1 MKKIKDPALFEK
13 IRQFLTEYMPI
24 IKRESTNTVIA
35 YRYTLNLYLV
45 FLQNLL
51 SEGLNSITSA
61 DFNQKN
67 ILAFMDWLRSYRGNK
82 ISTANLRLVHLRRF
96 CRFLMEENILL
107 LSELSA
113 IQKIEEFPKEYANGI
128 KYLTVPEMKLVLAQP
143 DPNKNIGL
151 RDRFFM
157 YLLYDS
163 GCRIQEILDFTI
175 RDFSVNSSGARLHI
189 IGKGNK
195 FRATPISE
203 ELIPMYE
210 EYCVHFHKKR
220 NLDDYLFYTKR
231 SGITAK
237 MSCDNAQRFIS
248 KYGAKAKNVMPT
260 IPHLHPHLFRHTRA
274 MHLYMA
280 GMPLEMVAQ
289 WLGHSQMETSL
300 IYANATTEMKLAAV
314 KKISLKE
321 NSVFKDDEKFKY
333 IDNDELIKRLYGL
346 I

>member
-13 IRQFLTEYMPI
+13 IRRFLTEYMPI
-24 IKRESTNTVIA
+24 IKRESINTVIA

-51 SEGLNSITSA
+51 SKGLSGITAA

-113 IQKIEEFPKEYANGI
+113 IQKIEEFPKECADGI
-128 KYLTVPEMKLVLAQP
+128 KYLTVPEMKLILAQP
-143 DPNKNIGL
+143 DPHKSIGL

-157 YLLYDS
+157 HLLYDS
-163 GCRIQEILDFTI
+163 GCRIQEILDLTI
-175 RDFSVNSSGARLHI
+175 KDFSVNSSGARLRI

-195 FRATPISE
+195 FCATPISA

-210 EYCVHFHKKR
+210 EYRVHFHKNG
-220 NLDDYLFYTKR
+220 NLNDYLFYTKR
-231 SGITAK
+231 NGIATK
-237 MSCDNAQRFIS
+237 MSCDNAQCFIS
-248 KYGAKAKNVMPT
+248 KYGAKARDAMPT
-260 IPHLHPHLFRHTRA
+260 IPHLHPHLFRHPNVKPKTQNN
-274 MHLYMA
+274 LETTITGMA
-280 GMPLEMVAQ
+280 LLSMLVIVVF
-289 WLGHSQMETSL
+289 SL
-300 IYANATTEMKLAAV
+300 
-314 KKISLKE
+314 
-321 NSVFKDDEKFKY
+321 
-333 IDNDELIKRLYGL
+333 
-346 I
+346 

>member
-24 IKRESTNTVIA
+24 IKRESANTVIA
-35 YRYTLNLYLV
+35 YRYTLNLYLT
-45 FLQNLL
+45 FLQSLL
-51 SEGLNSITSA
+51 SKGLNSITSA

-82 ISTANLRLVHLRRF
+82 ISTVNLRLVHLRRF

-113 IQKIEEFPKEYANGI
+113 IQKIEEFPKEYADGI
-128 KYLTVPEMKLVLAQP
+128 KYLTIQEMKLVLAQP
-143 DPNKNIGL
+143 DRYKEIGL

-157 YLLYDS
+157 HLLYDS
-163 GCRIQEILDFTI
+163 GCRIQEILDLTI
-175 RDFSVNSSGARLHI
+175 RDFSVNSSGARLCI

-203 ELIPMYE
+203 ELIPMYKK
-210 EYCVHFHKKR
+210 YCVHFHKNG

-231 SGITAK
+231 NGTITK

-248 KYGAKAKNVMPT
+248 KYGNKARDVIPA
-260 IPHLHPHLFRHTRA
+260 IPHLHPHIFRHTRA
-274 MHLYMA
+274 MHLYIA

-289 WLGHSQMETSL
+289 WLGHSQMETTL
-300 IYANATTEMKLAAV
+300 IYANATTEMKHAAV
-314 KKISLKE
+314 KKISSKE
-321 NSVFKDDEKFKY
+321 NSVFRDDEKFKY
-333 IDNDELIKRLYGL
+333 GDNDDIIKRLYGL
-346 I
+346 T

>member
-1 MKKIKDPALFEK
+1 MKKIKDPVLFEK
-13 IRQFLTEYMPI
+13 IRAFLTEYMPI
-24 IKRESTNTVIA
+24 IKRESTNTVTA
-35 YRYTLNLYLV
+35 YRYTINLYLA
-45 FLQNLL
+45 FLQSLL
-51 SEGLNSITSA
+51 SKGLNNVTVA

-67 ILAFMDWLRSYRGNK
+67 ILSFMDWLKSYRGNK
-82 ISTANLRLVHLRRF
+82 ISTINLRLVHMRRF

-113 IQKIEEFPKEYANGI
+113 IQKIEELPKEYADGL
-128 KYLTVPEMKLVLAQP
+128 KYLSVPEMKLVLAQP
-143 DPNKNIGL
+143 EPSTKIGI

-163 GCRIQEILDFTI
+163 GCRIQEILDLKTG
-175 RDFSVNSSGARLHI
+175 DFFVNSNGARLHI

-210 EYCVHFHKKR
+210 DYCALFHKNGSR
-220 NLDDYLFYTKR
+220 DDYLFYIKR
-231 SGITAK
+231 NGTTTK
-237 MSCDNAQRFIS
+237 MSCDNAQRFIA
-248 KYGAKAKNVMPT
+248 KYGAKARDAMTT

-289 WLGHSQMETSL
+289 WL
-300 IYANATTEMKLAAV
+300 
-314 KKISLKE
+314 
-321 NSVFKDDEKFKY
+321 
-333 IDNDELIKRLYGL
+333 
-346 I
+346 

>member
-1 MKKIKDPALFEK
+1 MKKIKDPVLFEK

-45 FLQNLL
+45 FLQSLL
-51 SEGLNSITSA
+51 SKGLNSITSA
-61 DFNQKN
+61 DFSQKN
-67 ILAFMDWLRSYRGNK
+67 ILAFMNWLRSYRGNK
-82 ISTANLRLVHLRRF
+82 ISTANLRLVHMRRF
-96 CRFLMEENILL
+96 CRFLMEENVLL

-113 IQKIEEFPKEYANGI
+113 IQKIEEFPKEYADGI
-128 KYLTVPEMKLVLAQP
+128 KYLTVPEMRLVLAQP
-143 DPNKNIGL
+143 DSSKKVGL

-163 GCRIQEILDFTI
+163 GCRIQEILDLTT

-210 EYCVHFHKKR
+210 EYCAHFH
-220 NLDDYLFYTKR
+220 NNGNWDDYLFYTKR
-231 SGITAK
+231 NGITAT

-248 KYGAKAKNVMPT
+248 KYGATAKDTMPT

-274 MHLYMA
+274 MHLYIA

-300 IYANATTEMKLAAV
+300 IYANATTEMKQAAV
-314 KKISLKE
+314 KKISSKE
-321 NSVFKDDEKFKY
+321 NSVFRDDEKFKY
-333 IDNDELIKRLYGL
+333 EDNDDIIKQLYGL